1 MSLEIHIHDAQ
12 VLILRELLFRE
23 SATYA
28 ELQKPTDLTSDHFN
42 FHIKRLTNLGLVKKL
57 KPGTYTLTTAGK
69 EYANK
74 LDTDSNTVERQPK
87 LAVILAIKRTFG
99 DDTKYIFQKRLKNPY
114 YGFWGFPTGK
124 MRWGETVLEAAQREA
139 LEETG
144 LDLEFE
150 AKGVYHEHVTLD
162 QERKVVED
170 KMFFVCEAHSDS
182 GDLLEDFEGGH
193 NQWMSVEEISQEEK
207 KFESY
212 KREIDILTSKF
223 WLMESRV
230 VYPKDH
236 F

>member
-1 MSLEIHIHDAQ
+1 MSLEVNIHSAQ
-12 VLILRELLFRE
+12 VTILRELLFHE

-28 ELQKPTDLTSDHFN
+28 TLQKPTGLMSDHFN
-42 FHIKRLTNLGLVKKL
+42 FHIKRLNDLGFVEKL
-57 KPGTYTLTTAGK
+57 KTGTYKLSAKGK

-74 LDTDSNTVERQPK
+74 LDTDSNTIERQPK
-87 LAVILAIKRTFG
+87 LAVILAIKRTH
-99 DDTKYIFQKRLKNPY
+99 KSKIEYVFQKRLKNPY

-124 MRWGETVLEAAQREA
+124 MRWGETALEAAQREA

-144 LDLEFE
+144 LDLKFE

-162 QERKVVED
+162 QEDKIVED
-170 KMFFVCEAHSDS
+170 KMFFVCEAQCNS
-182 GDLLEDFEGGH
+182 GELLEDFEGGH
-193 NQWMSVEEISQEEK
+193 NQWMTTQEIAQQEK

-212 KREIDILTSKF
+212 RREIDILTSKD